1 MAALDGLKI
10 IDLTHM
16 VAGPLCTMLLAD
28 LGADVIKIEPAHGD
42 TSRHL
47 GEAIAGQDT
56 DYFLAYNRN
65 KRSVVLD
72 LKEAGDLALLRRMID
87 GADMVVENFRAGTM
101 ERLGIGYDRL
111 RQSNPG
117 LIYCSVSG
125 YGPESEAAHRPAV
138 DPVIQAL
145 SGIMQLTGSPESG
158 PLKTGF
164 PLGDYVA
171 PLFATIGVLSAL
183 RERDRTGIG
192 QRVDISMFE
201 AMVFSLLP
209 REGTF
214 FAKGREPVLR
224 GNAHG
229 QMVPANSYVTA
240 DHRQIYV
247 FIHSDKFWTT
257 LTDMLDVEELR
268 SPDFATNA
276 MRIEHRETVDTLIAQ
291 AFAQHPLDY
300 WNERIDRFAVP
311 AGAIRTFREVF
322 TDPLVRDQLM
332 ETMPHS
338 SGEAVHLLRSPIRLN
353 GALPAIRRPPPAL
366 GEHQDEIIEE
376 LMSSNLG
383 RK

>member
-47 GEAIAGQDT
+47 GEPIAGEDT

-65 KRSVVLD
+65 KRSIMLD
-72 LKEAGDLALLRRMID
+72 LKDSSDLGMLRQMIE

-101 ERLGIGYDRL
+101 ERLGIGYDLL
-111 RQSNPG
+111 RQTNPG

-125 YGPESEAAHRPAV
+125 YGPESEVAHRPAV

-183 RERDRTGIG
+183 RERDRTGTG

-229 QMVPANSYVTA
+229 QMVPANSYFTS
-240 DHRQIYV
+240 DGRQIYV
-247 FIHSDKFWTT
+247 FIHSDKFWGS
-257 LTDMLDVEELR
+257 LTDMLGVEELKGGA
-268 SPDFATNA
+268 FATNA
-276 MRIEHRETVDTLIAQ
+276 MRITRREEVDRLIAG
-291 AFAQHPLDY
+291 AFAAHPLDY
-300 WNERIDRFAVP
+300 WNERIDRFSVP
-311 AGAIRTFREVF
+311 AGAIRTFPEVF
-322 TDPLVRDQLM
+322 ADPLVHDHMIESFQHR
-332 ETMPHS
+332 
-338 SGEAVHLLRSPIRLN
+338 SGEPVHLLRSPIRLD
-353 GALPAIRRPPPAL
+353 GAHPAIRRPPPAL
-366 GEHQDEIIEE
+366 GEHQSEILQE
-376 LMSSNLG
+376 LMG
-383 RK
+383 RLHP

>member
-1 MAALDGLKI
+1 MTALDGLKI

-47 GEAIAGQDT
+47 GEPIAGQDT

-72 LKEAGDLALLRRMID
+72 LKDADDIAVLRRMID
-87 GADMVVENFRAGTM
+87 AADMVVENFRAGTM
-101 ERLGIGYDRL
+101 ERLGIGYDSL

-125 YGPESEAAHRPAV
+125 YGPASEAAHRPAV

-145 SGIMQLTGSPESG
+145 SGIMQLTGSAESG

-171 PLFATIGVLSAL
+171 PLFATIGVISAL
-183 RERDRTGIG
+183 RERDRTGVG

-229 QMVPANSYVTA
+229 QMVPANSYFTA
-240 DHRQIYV
+240 DNRQIYV
-247 FIHSDKFWTT
+247 FIHSDKFWTA
-257 LTDMLDVEELR
+257 LTDMLDVDELK
-268 SPDFATNA
+268 SPGFATNA
-276 MRIEHRETVDTLIAQ
+276 MRITHREQVDQLIAQ
-291 AFAQHPLDY
+291 AFLQHPLDY

-311 AGAIRTFREVF
+311 AGAIRTFPEVF
-322 TDPLVRDQLM
+322 DDPLVRDQLM
-332 ETMPHS
+332 ETLPHP
-338 SGEAVHLLRSPIRLN
+338 SGESIHLLRSPIRLN
-353 GALPAIRRPPPAL
+353 GALPSIRRSPPAL
-366 GEHQDEIIEE
+366 GEHQEEIIHALLE
-376 LMSSNLG
+376 
-383 RK
+383 RP

>member
-28 LGADVIKIEPAHGD
+28 LGADVIKVEPAHGD

-65 KRSVVLD
+65 KRSVILD
-72 LKEAGDLALLRRMID
+72 LKDAGDLAVLRRMID
-87 GADMVVENFRAGTM
+87 AADMVVENFRSGTM
-101 ERLGIGYDRL
+101 DRLGIGYDSL

-145 SGIMQLTGSPESG
+145 SGIMQLTGSAESG

-171 PLFATIGVLSAL
+171 PLFATIGILSAL

-229 QMVPANSYVTA
+229 QMVPANSYSTA
-240 DHRQIYV
+240 DNRQIYV
-247 FIHSDKFWTT
+247 FIHSDKFWTA
-257 LTDMLDVEELR
+257 LTDMLDIDELK
-268 SPDFATNA
+268 SPDFATNI
-276 MRIEHRETVDTLIAQ
+276 MRIAHREQVDRLIAQ
-291 AFAQHPLDY
+291 AFLQHPLDY

-311 AGAIRTFREVF
+311 AGAIRTFPEVF
-322 TDPLVRDQLM
+322 GDPLVRDHLM
-332 ETMPHS
+332 ETLPHA
-338 SGEAVHLLRSPIRLN
+338 SGEVLHLLRSPIRLN
-353 GALPAIRRPPPAL
+353 GALPPIRRPPPAL
-366 GEHQDEIIEE
+366 GEHQQEILDALAE
-376 LMSSNLG
+376 
-383 RK
+383 RP